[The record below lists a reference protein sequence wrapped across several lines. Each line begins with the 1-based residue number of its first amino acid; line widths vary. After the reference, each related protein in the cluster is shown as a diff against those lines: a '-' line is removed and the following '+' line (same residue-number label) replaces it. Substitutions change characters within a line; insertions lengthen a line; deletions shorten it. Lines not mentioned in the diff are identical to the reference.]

1 MKSHTKTNSKNPLY
15 LIINKI
21 NGFFDESNGNKRVT
35 LVPAD
40 ESKNTLK
47 KYEELRSKI
56 RYLVRSITNNSDNYD
71 EKYMKI
77 NKMIS
82 HCEFIIYHYLYLI

>member
-1 MKSHTKTNSKNPLY
+1 MKSHTKTNSENPLY

-40 ESKNTLK
+40 ESNNTLK